1 MNLGTGKILRELK
14 ECQHLHIVSVI
25 SSFDCKKNIRPLY
38 LRVGNNAL
46 KIYNSV
52 PIEDTS
58 SLLTFRC
65 EVMSDNYVKT
75 IKLTYFTNERLWA
88 IVL

>member
-38 LRVGNNAL
+38 LRVGVYANLNLGHLAH
-46 KIYNSV
+46 
-52 PIEDTS
+52 
-58 SLLTFRC
+58 
-65 EVMSDNYVKT
+65 
-75 IKLTYFTNERLWA
+75 
-88 IVL
+88 